1 MVVLRAIQRRSKME
15 RFIDEEMVYQLW
27 LDYFSLRD
35 LSTKIRYIADNYPDT
50 RSLDVDFRDI
60 FQVNGEL
67 AEALLDRP
75 EMVIRVGEAAINSLL
90 EPDQK
95 VGINLRA
102 SNLFRNERI
111 RIRDL
116 RAENLSKFLSLEGI
130 VRKVTEVRP
139 KLLVGVFTCTS
150 CGFKQEMDQDPFHY
164 TEPLECTKDDG
175 GCGKRAGSTTFKF
188 VITESLFIDSQKIE
202 IQEFPE
208 GLRGGDQPQRIAI
221 ILEDDL
227 CGEVSPGDRIS
238 LTGSLKAKQ
247 RKEGQTKA
255 TVFDI
260 YLHGNCIDSNDQVY
274 DDMDLTEEDINQA
287 KMMAKDPQIFN
298 KIIGSISPSIFGLRH
313 IKESLA
319 LQLFGG
325 VSKEYPDGSKGRG
338 DIHLLLVGDPGTAK
352 SQLLTYMSKL
362 APRGIFTSGKSASAA
377 GLTAA
382 VVKDDFGEGRYTL
395 EAGVMVLADMG
406 LACIDEMDK
415 MTESD
420 RSAMHE
426 AMEQQTVSIAKA
438 GIQSTLQSRCSVLG
452 AANPKQGRFRIGQ
465 PKHEQINLPPP
476 LRSRFDLIF
485 TITDEPHVNEDRKLA
500 KAVLEQHW
508 IGELKMS
515 EKTGDTRLRSMEE
528 TGDPILDRA
537 KPVFDSD
544 VLRKY
549 VAFAKRECYPVLS
562 DEARDE
568 IIDFYVNL
576 RAENA
581 SFGGPG
587 GGSIALTARQ
597 LEALVRMAEASAR
610 IKLSPTVSRQDAG
623 VAIDLMRFS
632 LRDVAMTESGT
643 YDIDGVLGGGFK
655 SQKDKMY
662 EIVKIIKEYQ
672 TRDGKM
678 ARKDLITITAEMNIE
693 EHELDGYLKKL
704 QDEGAIF
711 EPRSGEYSVL

>member
-1 MVVLRAIQRRSKME
+1 ME
-15 RFIDEEMVYQLW
+15 HYMDEEMAYQLW
-27 LDYFSLRD
+27 LDYFSIRD
-35 LSTKIRYIADNYPDT
+35 MATKIRFIADNYPET
-50 RSLDVDFRDI
+50 RSLKVDYRDI
-60 FQVNGEL
+60 FQVNGDL
-67 AEALLDRP
+67 AEVILDQP
-75 EMVIRVGEAAINSLL
+75 EMAVRVGEAAINSLL

-95 VGINLRA
+95 VGINLRIE
-102 SNLFRNERI
+102 NLFKNERI

-116 RAENLSKFLSLEGI
+116 RAENLSKFISLEGI

-139 KLLVGVFTCTS
+139 KLLLGVFSCTS
-150 CGFKQEMDQDPFHY
+150 CGFKQEIEQDPFHY
-164 TEPLECTKDDG
+164 TEPLECPKDDG

-188 VITESLFIDSQKIE
+188 IITESLFIDSQKIE
-202 IQEFPE
+202 IQESPE
-208 GLRGGDQPQRIAI
+208 GLRGGDQPQRISI
-221 ILEDDL
+221 ILEDDM
-227 CGEVSPGDRIS
+227 CGLVSPGDRIS
-238 LTGSLKAKQ
+238 VTGSLKAKQ

-260 YLHGNCIDSNDQVY
+260 YQHGNCIDSNDQVY
-274 DDMDLTEEDINQA
+274 DDMDLTEEDVTRA
-287 KMMAKDPQIFN
+287 KTMSMDPHIFR
-298 KIIGSISPSIFGLRH
+298 KIVGSIAPSIFGLEH

-325 VSKEYPDGSKGRG
+325 VTKEYPDGSRGRG

-382 VVKDDFGEGRYTL
+382 VVKDEFGEGRYTL
-395 EAGVMVLADMG
+395 EAGVMVLADKGM
-406 LACIDEMDK
+406 AAIDEMDK

-438 GIQSTLQSRCSVLG
+438 GIQATLQSRCSVLG
-452 AANPKQGRFRIGQ
+452 AANPKQGRFRVGQ
-465 PKHEQINLPPP
+465 AKHEQINLPPP

-485 TITDEPHVNEDRKLA
+485 TMTDEPMIEMDTRLA
-500 KAVLEQHW
+500 NAVLERHW
-508 IGELKMS
+508 LGELKMS
-515 EKTGDTRLRSMEE
+515 ETTGDTRLRTMTENGE
-528 TGDPILDRA
+528 GVIDRA
-537 KPVFDSD
+537 KPVFESED
-544 VLRKY
+544 LRRY
-549 VAFAKRECYPVLS
+549 VAYAKRECFPVLS
-562 DEARDE
+562 DEARKE
-568 IIDFYVNL
+568 ITEFYVNL

-581 SFGGPG
+581 SFGGEG
-587 GGSIALTARQ
+587 GGSVALTARQ

-610 IKLSPTVSRQDAG
+610 IRLSDTVKKQDAN
-623 VAIDLMRFS
+623 VAIDLMRYS
-632 LRDVAMTESGT
+632 LKDVAMTESGT

-672 TRDGKM
+672 TKDGSIS
-678 ARKDLITITAEMNIE
+678 RRDLIEVAADSNID
-693 EHELDGYLKKL
+693 EHELDNYLRKL

-711 EPRSGEYSVL
+711 EPKSGNYSVL

>member
-1 MVVLRAIQRRSKME
+1 ME
-15 RFIDEEMVYQLW
+15 RYVDEETIYQYW
-27 LDYFSLRD
+27 LDYFALRD
-35 LSTKIRYIADNYPDT
+35 LSSKIRFIADNYPEA
-50 RSLDVDFRDI
+50 RSIEIDFRDV
-60 FQVNGEL
+60 FQANGEL
-67 AEALLDRP
+67 AEVILDRP
-75 EMVIRVGEAAINSLL
+75 DMVVRVGEAAINSLL

-95 VGINLRA
+95 VGINLRIR
-102 SNLFRNERI
+102 NLFKNEKI
-111 RIRDL
+111 SIRDL
-116 RAENLSKFLSLEGI
+116 RAENLSKFISLEGI

-139 KLLVGVFTCTS
+139 KLLVGVFSCTS
-150 CGFKQEMDQDPFHY
+150 CGFKQDIDQDPFHY
-164 TEPLECTKDDG
+164 TEPLECPKDDG

-188 VITESLFIDSQKIE
+188 QITESLFIDSQKIE

-238 LTGSLKAKQ
+238 ITGSLKAKQ

-274 DDMDLTEEDINQA
+274 DDMELTEEDINHA
-287 KMMAKDPQIFN
+287 KMMAKDPQIFS
-298 KIIGSISPSIFGLRH
+298 KIIGSIAPSIFGMDH

-325 VSKEYPDGSKGRG
+325 VAKEYPDGSRGRG

-352 SQLLTYMSKL
+352 SQLLTYMSNL

-382 VVKDDFGEGRYTL
+382 VVKDEFGEGRYTL
-395 EAGVMVLADMG
+395 EAGVMVLSDMG

-452 AANPKQGRFRIGQ
+452 AANPKQGRFRVGQ

-485 TITDEPHVNEDRKLA
+485 TITDEPRVNEDRKLA
-500 KAVLEQHW
+500 SSVLERHW
-508 IGELKMS
+508 LGELKMS
-515 EKTGDTRLRSMEE
+515 ETTGDTRLRTLEE
-528 TGDPILDRA
+528 TGSNIVDRA
-537 KPVFDSD
+537 KPIFAPE
-544 VLRKY
+544 VLRRY
-549 VAFAKRECYPVLS
+549 VAYAKRECYPVLS
-562 DEARDE
+562 DEAREE

-576 RAENA
+576 RAENS
-581 SFGGPG
+581 SFGGEG
-587 GGSIALTARQ
+587 GGSVALTARQ

-610 IKLSPTVSRQDAG
+610 IKLSSTVTRQDAR
-623 VAIDLMRFS
+623 VAIDLMRYS
-632 LRDVAMTESGT
+632 LKDIALTESGT
-643 YDIDGVLGGGFK
+643 YDIDGVLGSGFK

-662 EIVKIIKEYQ
+662 EIVKIIKEFQ
-672 TRDGKM
+672 TKDGKM
-678 ARKDLITITAEMNIE
+678 ARKDLVAVASDINID

>member
-1 MVVLRAIQRRSKME
+1 ME
-15 RFIDEEMVYQLW
+15 RYVDDETIYQLW
-27 LDYFSLRD
+27 LDFFTIRD
-35 LSTKIRYIADNYPDT
+35 LSTRIRYIADNHPEFRT
-50 RSLDVDFRDI
+50 LEVDFRDL
-60 FQVNGEL
+60 FQVSGEL
-67 AEALLDRP
+67 AEIILHDPDRALR
-75 EMVIRVGEAAINSLL
+75 IGESAIGSLL

-95 VGINLRA
+95 VHINLRLK
-102 SNLFRNERI
+102 NLFKNELI
-111 RIRDL
+111 NIRDL
-116 RAENLSKFLSLEGI
+116 RAENLSKFISIEGI

-139 KLLVGVFTCTS
+139 KLLVGMFSCTS
-150 CGFKQEMDQDPFHY
+150 CGFKQEKEQDPFHY
-164 TEPLECTKDDG
+164 EEPLECPKDDG
-175 GCGKRAGSTTFKF
+175 GCGKRTGSTTFKF
-188 VITESLFIDSQKIE
+188 IISESLFIDSQKIE

-208 GLRGGDQPQRIAI
+208 GLRGGDQPQRLEI

-238 LTGSLKAKQ
+238 QTGTLKTKQ
-247 RKEGQTKA
+247 RRDGQSKK

-260 YLHGNCIDSNDQVY
+260 YLQGNCIDSNDQVY
-274 DDMDLTEEDINQA
+274 DDMELTEEDINQA
-287 KMMAKDPQIFN
+287 KMMSKDPQIFD
-298 KIIGSISPSIFGLRH
+298 KIVGSIAPSIFGLRH

-325 VSKEYPDGSKGRG
+325 VTKDYPDGSRGRG

-382 VVKDDFGEGRYTL
+382 VIKDEFGEGRYTL

-438 GIQSTLQSRCSVLG
+438 GIQASLQSRCSVLG
-452 AANPKQGRFRIGQ
+452 AANPKQGRFRLGQ

-485 TITDEPHVNEDRKLA
+485 TMTDEPKVNEDRKLA
-500 KAVLEQHW
+500 GAVLERHW
-508 IGELKMS
+508 LGELKMS
-515 EKTGDTRLRSMEE
+515 EATGDTRLQELRESD
-528 TGDPILDRA
+528 DPIINRA
-537 KPVFDSD
+537 SPVFEPEI
-544 VLRKY
+544 LRKY
-549 VAFAKRECYPVLS
+549 VAYVKRECFPVMT
-562 DEARDE
+562 DEAREE

-576 RAENA
+576 RADNA
-581 SFGGPG
+581 SFGGDVV
-587 GGSIALTARQ
+587 GSVALTARQ

-610 IKLSPTVSRQDAG
+610 IRLSSNVTRQDAR
-623 VAIDLMRFS
+623 VAIELMRFS
-632 LRDVAMTESGT
+632 LKDVAMTESGT

-662 EIVKIIKEYQ
+662 EIVKLIKESPS
-672 TRDGKM
+672 RDGRISK
-678 ARKDLITITAEMNIE
+678 RELIEVASEINIT
-693 EHELDGYLKKL
+693 EHELDGYLRKL

>member
-1 MVVLRAIQRRSKME
+1 MD
-15 RFIDEEMVYQLW
+15 RFIDEETVYQLW

-35 LSTKIRYIADNYPDT
+35 LSTRIRFIADNFPQT
-50 RSLDVDFRDI
+50 RSLLLNFRDI
-60 FQVNGEL
+60 FQFSGEL
-67 AEALLDRP
+67 AEVILDRP
-75 EMVIRVGEAAINSLL
+75 EMAVRVGEAAISSLQ

-95 VGINLRA
+95 VGINLRI
-102 SNLFRNERI
+102 NELFKNEKI
-111 RIRDL
+111 NIRDL
-116 RAENLSKFLSLEGI
+116 RAENLSKFISLEGI

-139 KLLVGVFTCTS
+139 KLLVGSFSCTS
-150 CGFKQEMDQDPFHY
+150 CGFKQEIEQDPFHY
-164 TEPLECTKDDG
+164 TEPLECTKDEG

-188 VITESLFIDSQKIE
+188 NITESLFIDSQKIE

-221 ILEDDL
+221 ILEDDI

-238 LTGSLKAKQ
+238 ITGGLKAKQ
-247 RKEGQTKA
+247 RKDGQTKA

-260 YLHGNCIDSNDQVY
+260 YLHGNCIESNDQVY
-274 DDMDLTEEDINQA
+274 NDMELTEEDINTA
-287 KMMAKDPQIFN
+287 KKMAKDPMIFN
-298 KIIGSISPSIFGLRH
+298 KIVSSIAPSIFGLEH

-325 VSKEYPDGSKGRG
+325 VTKDYHDGSRGRG

-362 APRGIFTSGKSASAA
+362 APRGIFTSGKSTSAA

-438 GIQSTLQSRCSVLG
+438 GIQATLQSRCSVLG

-485 TITDEPHVNEDRKLA
+485 TITDEPKVNEDRRLA
-500 KAVLEQHW
+500 NAVLERHW

-515 EKTGDTRLRSMEE
+515 ESIGDTRLQTIIESGEDLLE
-528 TGDPILDRA
+528 KVKPHFDPEI
-537 KPVFDSD
+537 
-544 VLRKY
+544 LRKY
-549 VAFAKRECYPVLS
+549 VAYAKRECFPVLT
-562 DEARDE
+562 DEARQE
-568 IIDFYVNL
+568 IMEFYVNL
-576 RAENA
+576 RADNA
-581 SFGGPG
+581 TFGSET
-587 GGSIALTARQ
+587 GGSVALTARQ

-610 IKLSPTVSRQDAG
+610 IRLSNNVSKQDARM
-623 VAIDLMRFS
+623 AIELMRFS
-632 LRDVAMTESGT
+632 LKDVAMTESGT

-662 EIVKIIKEYQ
+662 EIVRIIKDNKKEEGRI
-672 TRDGKM
+672 TK
-678 ARKDLITITAEMNIE
+678 KDLVTRAAEINID
-693 EHELDGYLKKL
+693 EHELEGYLKKL

-711 EPRSGEYSVL
+711 EPRTGEYSVL